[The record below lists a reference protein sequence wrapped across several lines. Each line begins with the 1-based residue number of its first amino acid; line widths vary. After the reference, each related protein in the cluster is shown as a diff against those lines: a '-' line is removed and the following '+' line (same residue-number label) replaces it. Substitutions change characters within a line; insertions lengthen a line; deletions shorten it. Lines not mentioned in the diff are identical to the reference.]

1 LVENVIPLVVQI
13 NGRKRVVLDISR
25 EISENDLMDIIK
37 KNEILQKYLINQKI
51 KKTIFV
57 KNKLVNLII

>member
-1 LVENVIPLVVQI
+1 
-13 NGRKRVVLDISR
+13 
-25 EISENDLMDIIK
+25 MDIIK

>member
-1 LVENVIPLVVQI
+1 
-13 NGRKRVVLDISR
+13 VVLDISR

-37 KNEILQKYLINQKI
+37 NNEILQKYLINQKI